1 MLNII
6 NFFSIHKKSK
16 YQFIDWLT
24 FALFALIFTVK
35 FKSFFVYNR
44 VYNLIGILFILML
57 AYIFS
62 NNKSAV
68 NGRLIRVALL
78 LHYGLAYAMLKTS
91 IGNYAVESIALFVN
105 QLYMSCDTAIAFLF
119 GKLSDA
125 SMPWGFIFAVKVL
138 PIIVFFGAFMS
149 LLFYLG
155 IIKRLV
161 YFINFL
167 IQPLLGTSGAE
178 TLCAV
183 SNSFLG
189 QLELLL
195 LISQY
200 LKDMSKSE
208 FLVIMISGM
217 GTISGSILAV
227 FASMGVPAKHLL
239 ASSIMAIPATILIS
253 KILYPDTENGQTDIS
268 KKSVTIDFK
277 STAKNFLDAIAIG
290 TFDGLQLALNVGAM
304 LISFL
309 SLLAIINAILIFLIT
324 KINLIFALSLPLA
337 QLQDIFGI
345 ILMPF
350 AWLLGFGGSEAFS
363 AGQLLGIKLSINEM
377 VAYSK
382 MGDMNLS
389 ARAISILTYALCG
402 FANFSCIGIQ
412 IGGIGALV
420 PEKRAWL
427 SELGFKAVFGATL
440 ANLLSAM
447 VAALLI

>member
-1 MLNII
+1 MINVI
-6 NFFSIHKKSK
+6 NFFPNYKKSK
-16 YQFIDWLT
+16 YQFIDWVT
-24 FALFALIFTVK
+24 FAIFGLIFTLN
-35 FKSFFVYNR
+35 FNSFFLYNR
-44 VYNLIGILFILML
+44 IYNLIGILFILII
-57 AYIFS
+57 AYLFS
-62 NNKSAV
+62 NNKTAV
-68 NGRLIRVALL
+68 NGRLIRTALL
-78 LHYGLAYAMLKTS
+78 LHYGLAYLMLKTS
-91 IGNYAVESIALFVN
+91 IGNYAVESIATFVN
-105 QLYMSCDTAIAFLF
+105 QLYMSCDSAISFLF
-119 GKLSDA
+119 GKLADA
-125 SMPWGFIFAVKVL
+125 NMPWGFIFAVKIL

-149 LLFYLG
+149 LLFYFG
-155 IIKRLV
+155 VIQKLV
-161 YFINFL
+161 YFVNWL

-183 SNSFLG
+183 ANSFLG
-189 QLELLL
+189 QTEAPL
-195 LISQY
+195 LIAQY
-200 LKDMSKSE
+200 LKNMTKSE

-227 FASMGVPAKHLL
+227 FASIGVPAKHLL

-253 KILYPDTENGQTDIS
+253 KILYPETEYSETSNF
-268 KKSVTIDFK
+268 KKYVNINFK
-277 STAKNFLDAIAIG
+277 SPAKNFLDAIATG

-309 SLLAIINAILIFLIT
+309 AILAIVNSMLIFVIT
-324 KINLIFALSLPLA
+324 KINLLFALSLPLM

-350 AWLLGFGGSEAFS
+350 AWLLGFSGNEAFMAS
-363 AGQLLGIKLSINEM
+363 QLLGIKLSINEM
-377 VAYSK
+377 VAYTK
-382 MGDMNLS
+382 MIDMNLS
-389 ARAISILTYALCG
+389 ARAVSILTYALCG

-447 VAALLI
+447 VAGLLL